1 MRLSKIAKDFNVG
14 IQTLVDFLEKKGG
27 DASIS
32 WNPMSQVPDH
42 LYELLSK
49 EFNKD
54 KSVKQASERERQ
66 ERMLTRD
73 KIKEEARQINAINQ
87 GIPQTRQQS
96 SKPKAAAASTPAR
109 TETEEKLQNTGVK
122 IVGHM
127 DLDGP
132 KKPATPKP
140 EAKAETPARAP
151 EPQPEVQKP
160 AEPEAAKPIEKA
172 EPEVKKSAEPEAAK
186 PVEKVE
192 PEKKPAEPEAKKSAE
207 PAKEKADAKKA
218 SDPGKAKA
226 QGQKKADAP
235 AEKKPNQSIWGER
248 SKDRIND
255 EPLPAEAR
263 NGEVFRLN
271 QPEQP
276 QLNVLGTIDL
286 DSLNQSTRPKK
297 KSKEERKK
305 EREQKSQNHS
315 TATQARTTSEEGH
328 GSRRQRGAQKVDINE
343 VIKQGKARDA
353 KGQERRDRKDQQNTD
368 GRGRHQGKDKKK
380 GSNAYKQEVTEED
393 VQRQVKDTLARLT
406 NKPDKKSVKYRKD
419 KRNAA
424 AAAAAEAQA
433 EEAAESKVLK
443 LTEYVTVN
451 DLATMMNVPVTNVIM
466 TCMQLGLMVS
476 INQRLEADTI
486 NLVAEEF
493 GFETQYVSEEVE
505 AELEQEA
512 DREEDLVSRPPI
524 ITVMGHVDHGKT
536 KLLDYI
542 RKTNVIAG
550 EAGGI
555 TQHIG
560 AYNVKLKD
568 GRHVTFLDTPGHE
581 AFTAMRARGAKM
593 TDIAII
599 IIAADDG
606 VMPQT
611 KEAINHAA
619 AAGVP
624 MVFAINKIDKPTAN
638 PNKVKE
644 QLAAMNYLVEEWGGK
659 FQSED
664 ISARDGLNVDE
675 LLEKVLLEAELLDLK
690 ANPNKQASGSII
702 EATLDK
708 GRGYVASVLVQN
720 GTLHVGD
727 VVIAG
732 KHYGRVKALFNERG
746 AKVQE
751 AGPATPVQVLGLSGA
766 PSAGDQFR
774 VLDSEQE
781 ARDIAA
787 KRDRL
792 QREQALRTQTR
803 LTLDEIGRRIAVG
816 NFQELN
822 LIVKGDVDGSV
833 EALTDSLIKLS
844 TEQIQVN
851 VIHRAVGQISESD
864 VVLAA
869 ASKAIIIGFQVRPS
883 LAAKRLSD
891 QDGVDIRTYSIIY
904 DAIEEV
910 KEAMEGMLKPI
921 VKEEICG
928 NAEVKTVFKIS
939 KVGAVAGCI
948 VRDGKIHRTDKARV
962 IRDGIV
968 IFTGELAGLKRFK
981 DDVKEVGTNFE
992 CGLSING
999 YDDIQEGDL
1008 IETYTEIE
1016 LKAKP

>member
-27 DASIS
+27 DPSME
-32 WNPMSQVPDH
+32 WKPMSQVPDD

-54 KSVKQASERERQ
+54 KSVKQASERERL
-66 ERMLTRD
+66 ERLQTRD
-73 KIKEEARQINAINQ
+73 KIKEETRQINAVNQ
-87 GIPQTRQQS
+87 GIPQTRQKPAAKAEAKVEPAPTS
-96 SKPKAAAASTPAR
+96 SVAKTP
-109 TETEEKLQNTGVK
+109 TEEQIMQAAMK
-122 IVGHM
+122 IVGHI
-127 DLDGP
+127 DLD
-132 KKPATPKP
+132 A
-140 EAKAETPARAP
+140 
-151 EPQPEVQKP
+151 
-160 AEPEAAKPIEKA
+160 
-172 EPEVKKSAEPEAAK
+172 S
-186 PVEKVE
+186 
-192 PEKKPAEPEAKKSAE
+192 KKPAEDKTADKVEEKKAAEAPKAKEAPKSTETAQTEGKKDAEVKPAATETQPEAKKPVDTAK
-207 PAKEKADAKKA
+207 PKAKE
-218 SDPGKAKA
+218 G
-226 QGQKKADAP
+226 KKADAP

-276 QLNVLGTIDL
+276 QINVLGTIDL

-305 EREQKSQNHS
+305 EREQKSQNGNG
-315 TATQARTTSEEGH
+315 QARSNSSEEAR

-380 GSNAYKQEVTEED
+380 GNNAYKQEISEED

-406 NKPDKKSVKYRKD
+406 NKPDKKAVKYRKD

-476 INQRLEADTI
+476 INQRLEAETI
-486 NLVAEEF
+486 NLVADEF

-512 DREEDLVSRPPI
+512 DREEDLESRPPI

-606 VMPQT
+606 IMPQT

-644 QLAAMNYLVEEWGGK
+644 QLAGMNYLVEEWGGK
-659 FQSED
+659 YQSED

-690 ANPNKQASGSII
+690 ANPNKQASGTII

-781 ARDIAA
+781 AREIAA

-851 VIHRAVGQISESD
+851 VIHKAVGQISESD

-928 NAEVKTVFKIS
+928 NAEVKSVFKIS

-1016 LKAKP
+1016 IKAKL

>member
-73 KIKEEARQINAINQ
+73 KMKEEARQVNAINQ

-96 SKPKAAAASTPAR
+96 SNPKAAAATTPAK

-140 EAKAETPARAP
+140 EAKAETPAKAP

-160 AEPEAAKPIEKA
+160 AEPEAAKPVEKVEPEVNKPA
-172 EPEVKKSAEPEAAK
+172 EPEVTK

-192 PEKKPAEPEAKKSAE
+192 PEKKPTE

-218 SDPGKAKA
+218 SDTGKAKT

-276 QLNVLGTIDL
+276 QINVLGTIDL

-297 KSKEERKK
+297 KTKEERKK
-305 EREQKSQNHS
+305 EREQKAQGSNGQ
-315 TATQARTTSEEGH
+315 TRTSSSEEGH

-380 GSNAYKQEVTEED
+380 GNNAYKQEITEED

-406 NKPDKKSVKYRKD
+406 NKPDKKAVKYRKD

-476 INQRLEADTI
+476 INQRLEAETI

-644 QLAAMNYLVEEWGGK
+644 QLAGMNYLVEEWGGK
-659 FQSED
+659 YQSED

-751 AGPATPVQVLGLSGA
+751 AGPATPVQVLG
-766 PSAGDQFR
+766 
-774 VLDSEQE
+774 
-781 ARDIAA
+781 
-787 KRDRL
+787 
-792 QREQALRTQTR
+792 
-803 LTLDEIGRRIAVG
+803 
-816 NFQELN
+816 
-822 LIVKGDVDGSV
+822 
-833 EALTDSLIKLS
+833 
-844 TEQIQVN
+844 
-851 VIHRAVGQISESD
+851 
-864 VVLAA
+864 
-869 ASKAIIIGFQVRPS
+869 
-883 LAAKRLSD
+883 
-891 QDGVDIRTYSIIY
+891 
-904 DAIEEV
+904 
-910 KEAMEGMLKPI
+910 
-921 VKEEICG
+921 
-928 NAEVKTVFKIS
+928 
-939 KVGAVAGCI
+939 
-948 VRDGKIHRTDKARV
+948 
-962 IRDGIV
+962 
-968 IFTGELAGLKRFK
+968 
-981 DDVKEVGTNFE
+981 
-992 CGLSING
+992 
-999 YDDIQEGDL
+999 
-1008 IETYTEIE
+1008 
-1016 LKAKP
+1016 

>member
-27 DASIS
+27 DPNME
-32 WNPMSQVPDH
+32 WKPMSQVPDD

-54 KSVKQASERERQ
+54 KSVKQASERERL
-66 ERMLTRD
+66 ERMQTRD
-73 KIKEEARQINAINQ
+73 KIKEETRQINAVNQ
-87 GIPQTRQQS
+87 GIPQTRQ
-96 SKPKAAAASTPAR
+96 KPAPKAEAKAEPTPTSSVAK
-109 TETEEKLQNTGVK
+109 TPTEEQIMQAAMK
-122 IVGHM
+122 IVGHI
-127 DLDGP
+127 DLD
-132 KKPATPKP
+132 A
-140 EAKAETPARAP
+140 
-151 EPQPEVQKP
+151 
-160 AEPEAAKPIEKA
+160 
-172 EPEVKKSAEPEAAK
+172 S
-186 PVEKVE
+186 
-192 PEKKPAEPEAKKSAE
+192 KKPAEGKTSDKAEEKKTAEAPKDKEAPKSTETVQPEGKKADEPKPETTEAKSEAKKPAE
-207 PAKEKADAKKA
+207 TAKPKAKE
-218 SDPGKAKA
+218 G
-226 QGQKKADAP
+226 KKADAP

-276 QLNVLGTIDL
+276 QINVLGTIDL

-305 EREQKSQNHS
+305 EREQKTQNGIGQTRS
-315 TATQARTTSEEGH
+315 SSSTSEEGR

-380 GSNAYKQEVTEED
+380 GNNAYKQEISEED

-406 NKPDKKSVKYRKD
+406 NKPDKKAVKYRKD

-476 INQRLEADTI
+476 INQRLEAETI
-486 NLVAEEF
+486 NLVADEF

-606 VMPQT
+606 IMPQT

-644 QLAAMNYLVEEWGGK
+644 QLAGMNYLVEEWGGK
-659 FQSED
+659 YQSED

-690 ANPNKQASGSII
+690 ANPNKQASGTII

-727 VVIAG
+727 VIIAG

-781 ARDIAA
+781 AREIAA

-851 VIHRAVGQISESD
+851 VIHKAVGQISESD

-928 NAEVKTVFKIS
+928 NAEVKSVFKIS

-1016 LKAKP
+1016 IKAKL